1 MVYKTSEVTP
11 LHGEF
16 LVKIFTEVGSPS
28 GVFNVVYGAGDV
40 GAYLTS
46 HPKFQRC
53 HFMGQVSTG
62 QKVAAAAAG
71 GMKYVTMELG
81 GKSPLIILPD
91 ADLETLLMGG

>member
-16 LVKIFTEVGSPS
+16 LVKIFTEIGLPS

-40 GAYLTS
+40 GVYLTS
-46 HPKFQRC
+46 HPKIAKVS
-53 HFMGQVSTG
+53 FMGQVSTG

-81 GKSPLIILPD
+81 
-91 ADLETLLMGG
+91 